1 MADSSLQDRLREH
14 AKAFDGLLSLIPAK
28 MYYGEDNSDQWN
40 RKKQTKAEAKAAR
53 MSKLDPDSDLNR
65 SAKEVMEERA
75 KNKRKLQEIQRAE
88 KEDVNDNDNGD
99 EVIPGVT
106 KEVPGEGLRRKVE
119 GPHKKQK
126 LGQDGDEDRELEPL
140 ANVPDDNPA
149 DMTQEELM
157 RAANRDGRKA
167 ERKAKQARKAE
178 KKAQKKAAKAAAAA
192 ANKTGEKGD
201 ETGDKASNGKP
212 AQSKKQSGNTKAT
225 NTEKKAEDEDADDGY
240 ETVSGESDA
249 EEADAGDAKKTATT
263 GATSTKSPAPAS
275 APTEAE
281 PKPADSIDSSPRSA
295 SQSPV
300 FDGNDNT
307 TAHQAASS
315 TGNEAASTTTSI
327 NSTVPPSEKPKQIK
341 IPQDTSALKARL
353 AARIA
358 ELQAARKAIG
368 PDGKPIRTR
377 QELIEAQR
385 ARQEQ
390 RKAHKRELRR
400 QAKLEEERKRDEA
413 LASNSPSIMSPALD
427 HLLADED
434 DDEGGPTDYAF
445 GRVVF
450 NDDTRLSR
458 DLTYELQ
465 QKKKKGPS
473 DPKTA
478 LSKLQNQKKRT
489 AALDEVK
496 QNDIA
501 EKEAWLIARRRA
513 EGERIRDD
521 EALLKKA
528 VKRKEKQKKK
538 TEREWKERSEGVQRA
553 VREKQKKRDEN
564 LKKRRE
570 DKKLGRAGRKAVAAA
585 SGKKKGRPGFE
596 GGGLGMGGGGGRKK
610 K

>member
-1 MADSSLQDRLREH
+1 MTDSSLQDRLREH

-28 MYYGEDNSDQWN
+28 MYYGEDTSDQWN

-53 MSKLDPDSDLNR
+53 MNKLDPDSDLNR

-75 KNKRKLQEIQRAE
+75 KNKRKLQEIQRADQ
-88 KEDVNDNDNGD
+88 EDVDD
-99 EVIPGVT
+99 ENTGEEEVSGVT
-106 KEVPGEGLRRKVE
+106 QEVPGEGLRRKVE

-126 LGQDGDEDRELEPL
+126 VGQYGDDDRELEPL
-140 ANVPDDNPA
+140 ANVADDNPA
-149 DMTQEELM
+149 EMTQDELM
-157 RAANRDGRKA
+157 RAAKRDAKKA
-167 ERKAKQARKAE
+167 ERKAKQVKKAE
-178 KKAQKKAAKAAAAA
+178 KKAKKKAAKAAAAIEKA
-192 ANKTGEKGD
+192 GQEGEPTGGRAP
-201 ETGDKASNGKP
+201 GRKP
-212 AQSKKQSGNTKAT
+212 AESKETSGKTKAT
-225 NTEKKAEDEDADDGY
+225 NTEKSPEGQDDDDGY
-240 ETVSGESDA
+240 ETVSDESDA
-249 EEADAGDAKKTATT
+249 EEAGDGDMEKATT
-263 GATSTKSPAPAS
+263 TSTKSS
-275 APTEAE
+275 GPTATKAKM
-281 PKPADSIDSSPRSA
+281 KPADSIDSSPRSA

-300 FDGNDNT
+300 FDGNNPIPHQPGST
-307 TAHQAASS
+307 TSH
-315 TGNEAASTTTSI
+315 EVASTTTSI
-327 NSTVPPSEKPKQIK
+327 SSTVPPSEKPKQIK

-427 HLLADED
+427 HLLAD

-445 GRVVF
+445 GRVAF
-450 NDDTRLSR
+450 SDDTRLSR
-458 DLTYELQ
+458 DLTHVLNQ
-465 QKKKKGPS
+465 PKKKGPS

-478 LSKLQNQKKRT
+478 LIKLQNQKKRT
-489 AALDEVK
+489 AALDEAK
-496 QNDIA
+496 QEDIA

-521 EALLKKA
+521 ETLLKKA

-538 TEREWKERSEGVQRA
+538 TEREWKDRAEGVQRA
-553 VREKQKKRDEN
+553 IREKQKKREEN
-564 LKKRRE
+564 LKKRRDE
-570 DKKLGRAGRKAVAAA
+570 KKLGRAGRKAVAAA

-596 GGGLGMGGGGGRKK
+596 GGGLGMGGAGRKK